1 MRQNHPVLE
10 VELPIV
16 LEDGI
21 TVPTYATTDS
31 VGMDVRCKSNVVLAP
46 GERKLVPTGLRI
58 AVPKGFEAQIRPRS
72 GLALRHGISMV
83 NTPGT
88 IDPDYRGEVQ
98 VLLINLGTDVV
109 QLQQGERIAQMIIC
123 PVARA
128 NVRIVNELES
138 TERGVGGFGSTG
150 TH

>member
-1 MRQNHPVLE
+1 MLE

-21 TVPTYATTDS
+21 TAPNYATTDS

-98 VLLINLGTDVV
+98 VILINLGSEVV
-109 QLQQGERIAQMIIC
+109 RLERGERIAQIVIC

-128 NVRIVNELES
+128 EIKVVAELDETARS
-138 TERGVGGFGSTG
+138 SGGFGSTG
-150 TH
+150 TK